1 MQESA
6 GAFPGAV
13 SEVDAGEE
21 ADMSRGGGVDI
32 GSRLWALNKC
42 SSRFETFLVTLSS

>member
-21 ADMSRGGGVDI
+21 VDMSRGGVDI